1 MHLPRL
7 RLRRLLHDAQDWWS
21 DLDRNL
27 PFFPRHRRCG
37 FHDHGPGYHHC
48 LLRHCLVRLIR
59 SQACSPPSCRSQI
72 RVSASAYCL
81 HWWPNLCD
89 QSSLAGLD
97 QQGECPLGGSPGGL
111 CAVWVRLPHD
121 FYCHDQR
128 TFPSFPPLGTRCG
141 ANRQQQQYVADAYS
155 PLNFAAS
162 ALAACGTTRSIAGAL
177 IPLAIDN
184 MLAALGVAWAITVL
198 AIVSAVLCLV
208 PFAFII
214 YGEAIRA
221 SSPCARLN
229 GLTAE
234 DLGTESDEE
243 EVEQEDNEED
253 LEKGTGAALKRERTQ
268 KSQRTVRSHRSR
280 MSRRSGMSRMSR
292 RSILEMSGANEV
304 GMGELTR
311 SLSAV

>member
-1 MHLPRL
+1 M
-7 RLRRLLHDAQDWWS
+7 
-21 DLDRNL
+21 LD
-27 PFFPRHRRCG
+27 
-37 FHDHGPGYHHC
+37 
-48 LLRHCLVRLIR
+48 
-59 SQACSPPSCRSQI
+59 
-72 RVSASAYCL
+72 
-81 HWWPNLCD
+81 
-89 QSSLAGLD
+89 
-97 QQGECPLGGSPGGL
+97 
-111 CAVWVRLPHD
+111 
-121 FYCHDQR
+121 
-128 TFPSFPPLGTRCG
+128 
-141 ANRQQQQYVADAYS
+141 
-155 PLNFAAS
+155 
-162 ALAACGTTRSIAGAL
+162 
-177 IPLAIDN
+177 
-184 MLAALGVAWAITVL
+184 ALGVAWAITVL

-234 DLGTESDEE
+234 DLGAESDEE
-243 EVEQEDNEED
+243 VEEDGREDD

-292 RSILEMSGANEV
+292 RSILEVSGANEV